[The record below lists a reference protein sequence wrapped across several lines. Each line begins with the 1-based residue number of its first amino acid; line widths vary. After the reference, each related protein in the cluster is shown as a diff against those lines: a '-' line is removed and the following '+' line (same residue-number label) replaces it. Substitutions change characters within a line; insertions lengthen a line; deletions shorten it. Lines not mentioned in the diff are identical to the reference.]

1 MTTIETNT
9 KFTFK
14 FAESKPLLGV
24 VLALL
29 ERGISPSKVS
39 DRIER
44 VIAGDCTANTLKASK
59 SAKSVSVAWKPR
71 KDDGG
76 KTTVKLAG
84 ARFELGD
91 SPEARFVEI
100 CTRIEGL
107 AAMYCRFESV
117 KLPEAILRH
126 FAANDCCF
134 ATKEQAEEASNAYK
148 ATANLVNS

>member
-14 FAESKPLLGV
+14 FAESKPLLGM

-29 ERGISPSKVS
+29 ERGLSPSKVS
-39 DRIER
+39 DQVEFA
-44 VIAGDCTANTLKASK
+44 IAGNCTANTLKASK
-59 SAKSVSVAWKPR
+59 SAKSVTVEWKPR

-84 ARFELGD
+84 QRFELGD

-100 CTRIEGL
+100 CNTIERL
-107 AAMYCRFESV
+107 ASMFCRFEVV

-126 FAANDCCF
+126 FAENGCCF
-134 ATKEQAEEASNAYK
+134 DSREQAAAASEAYK